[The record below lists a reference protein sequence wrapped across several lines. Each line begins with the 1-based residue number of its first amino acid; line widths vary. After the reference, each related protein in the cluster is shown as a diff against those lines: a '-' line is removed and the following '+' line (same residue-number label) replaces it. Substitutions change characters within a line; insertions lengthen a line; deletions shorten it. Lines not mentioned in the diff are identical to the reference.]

1 MIVVDNKPFNIKDL
15 ESEYPSGGNERKIL
29 EVLSKS
35 DDEYIY
41 KSLGQLKFEIGLR
54 KAIIDAAKALYRSG
68 LGFDVF
74 RDARCNNEY
83 WTRRDDGGFVL
94 KPGIKASDAIQDIY
108 QNGSKYS
115 TECATAMQIVYY
127 KALLEIF
134 PENVFNRM
142 FPTIIL
148 MNWHDIARELRE
160 TGYMQQVRGFI
171 PGDRLYFANPDV
183 DPKTPEWQGENVIDL
198 GNGTYY
204 GHGIGIHEADVF
216 ISVLNNSRREGAEKT
231 AYLMDSAGRPDF
243 MRLYT
248 LYERSADIALTPLQ
262 ASRCL
267 PA

>member
-1 MIVVDNKPFNIKDL
+1 MIIVDNKPLNMMDL
-15 ESEYPSGGNERKIL
+15 ESEYPSGNNERKVLAALAGSDEEHIYESL
-29 EVLSKS
+29 E
-35 DDEYIY
+35 
-41 KSLGQLKFEIGLR
+41 QLKFEIELR
-54 KAIIDAAKALYRSG
+54 IAIIDAAKALYLSG

-74 RDARCNNEY
+74 RDTRCNNEY

-94 KPGIKASDAIQDIY
+94 KPGMKASDAILDIY
-108 QNGSKYS
+108 QNGSEYS

-127 KALLEIF
+127 KALLELF
-134 PENVFNRM
+134 PEDVFNNM
-142 FPTIIL
+142 FPTIVL

-160 TGYMQQVRGFI
+160 TGHMQQAKGFI

-204 GHGIGIHEADVF
+204 GHGIGIHEADGF
-216 ISVLNNSRREGAEKT
+216 ISVLNENRRESAGRT
-231 AYLMDSAGRPDF
+231 AYLMDLAGRPDF
-243 MRLYT
+243 TRLYT
-248 LYERSADIALTPLQ
+248 LYERSADVALTPLQ